1 MARRRKDINTG
12 ASMVLFVVA
21 GIVGLLTGSFW
32 AFLGVAVIL
41 YFILRA
47 MRILR

>member
-1 MARRRKDINTG
+1 MARRRNDINKG
-12 ASMVLFVVA
+12 ASMVVFVVA
-21 GIVGLLTGSFW
+21 GIAGLLSGSFW
-32 AFLGVAVIL
+32 AFLGVAVVL

>member
-1 MARRRKDINTG
+1 MGRRRNDINTG
-12 ASMVLFVVA
+12 ASMVLVVVA

-32 AFLGVAVIL
+32 MFLIVGGIL